1 MSKELKFFM
10 YLMEHY
16 AEHKNTLPGDVMK
29 ILQEKELL
37 DLVIESYEIYHVER
51 LENAFM
57 DLDSLIATGKVAY

>member
-1 MSKELKFFM
+1 
-10 YLMEHY
+10 MEHY
-16 AEHKNTLPGDVMK
+16 SAYKNQNPADIMR

>member
-1 MSKELKFFM
+1 M

-16 AEHKNTLPGDVMK
+16 SAYKNQNLADIMR

>member
-1 MSKELKFFM
+1 MSKEFKFFM

-16 AEHKNTLPGDVMK
+16 AAHKSVLPGDILK
-29 ILQEKELL
+29 ILQEKDLL
-37 DLVIESYEIYHVER
+37 DLVINSYEIYHVER